1 MKAEDSELYDENSS
15 IEINNKEYNL
25 KQLNE
30 SKEIKEDEENDK
42 DNDELGKKLLP
53 EKYNIKFTLI
63 CQLFEVISKRKPKE
77 KYKLLTNFINKFFKN
92 YIEENISLFQFFRL
106 IFPKL
111 DRLRNTYGFQETF
124 LGKFYADILSL
135 PEQERNMLKHW
146 KNPNYIPSGYP
157 VGDFVNLIYNILQNR
172 TTNKSTIKINQLNI
186 YLNEISTTK
195 NKENKIITLTKIIKE
210 CSAQEQKWIISIILK
225 DLKIG
230 LSYDGFFKV
239 YNKRTIDIYNSTSSL
254 IEVCN
259 YLSNPKDEKY
269 FKSFYRIFS
278 PIKPMLVSRMTL
290 DKIFNTFQGIN
301 VLIETKFDGERI
313 QCHKN
318 ENEIKFYSRNGVD
331 YTYLYGPKLSYL
343 IKTSV
348 NAKTAILDG
357 EIVVYD
363 KINKKFAPFGENKTI
378 ALAENENEKCLIYEI
393 FDIIFITS
401 PSGDSYPLDQVILS
415 DRKKLLLKLITPVPK
430 KIEIVSGKET
440 NNIDEIMEEFKGAMN
455 RGEEGI
461 VIKKSDSIYK
471 PDERCNDWVKM
482 KCDYIDTIVDTLDLL
497 IIGGYYGEGRRNN
510 INNSIVN
517 SYINN
522 SNTNSYY
529 LPPSFSNNNSY
540 SDSIS
545 TFLVGVIKEIDTNKP
560 KKSLIL
566 PLVKVG
572 TGYNMNDLSI
582 IRDKLR
588 SKWKKYDTR
597 VPPSLFGQWVP
608 NLGDKPDLFIENP
621 SDSIILEVKAAEIV
635 SSDNFPCK
643 VTLRFPRVVKC
654 RFDKKWDDCLKYN
667 ELLDYY
673 NISTN
678 TIKNNNLIYQKEDND
693 LQHLHIIKK
702 WKKKNILSSIDNC
715 LNDNFETEINKE
727 KKIKKID
734 KFSRMMD
741 NFRDTDTTNIVKV
754 SDLFKGFQF
763 FISNLDKI
771 AKNNL
776 EKKRLLEY
784 EIVANGGDKTQNY
797 LNSTT
802 HVIAEE
808 IDLKIKNILNK
819 HDINIYNSKWV
830 YDCIKY
836 EKIIPLSP
844 MYLTYINEETREI
857 FKMNIDIYNDSFF
870 DNVDID
876 SLREIFNGMKNINFE
891 KEFGKINQKIKN
903 EYMSKIE
910 EIIK

>member
-1 MKAEDSELYDENSS
+1 MKAEDSELYDDNSS

-77 KYKLLTNFINKFFKN
+77 KYKLLINFINKFFKN

-269 FKSFYRIFS
+269 LKSFYRIFS

-643 VTLRFPRVVKC
+643 ITLRFPRVVKC

-702 WKKKNILSSIDNC
+702 WKKKNILSSIDNS

>member
-702 WKKKNILSSIDNC
+702 WKKKNILSSIDNS

>member
-1 MKAEDSELYDENSS
+1 MKAEDSELYDDNSS

-172 TTNKSTIKINQLNI
+172 TTNKSTIKINQINI
-186 YLNEISTTK
+186 YLNEISSTK

-430 KIEIVSGKET
+430 KIEIVCGKET

-608 NLGDKPDLFIENP
+608 NLGDKPDLFIEDP

-643 VTLRFPRVVKC
+643 ITLRFPRVVKC

-702 WKKKNILSSIDNC
+702 WKKKNILSSIDNS

>member
-1 MKAEDSELYDENSS
+1 MKAEDSELYDDNSL

-77 KYKLLTNFINKFFKN
+77 KYKLLINFINKFFKN

-172 TTNKSTIKINQLNI
+172 TTNKSTIKINQINI
-186 YLNEISTTK
+186 YLNEISSTK

-269 FKSFYRIFS
+269 LKSFYRIFS

-702 WKKKNILSSIDNC
+702 WKKKNILSSIDNS

>member
-1 MKAEDSELYDENSS
+1 MKAEDSELYDDNSL

-269 FKSFYRIFS
+269 LKSFYRIFS

-702 WKKKNILSSIDNC
+702 WKKKNILSSIDNS

>member
-1 MKAEDSELYDENSS
+1 
-15 IEINNKEYNL
+15 
-25 KQLNE
+25 
-30 SKEIKEDEENDK
+30 
-42 DNDELGKKLLP
+42 
-53 EKYNIKFTLI
+53 
-63 CQLFEVISKRKPKE
+63 
-77 KYKLLTNFINKFFKN
+77 
-92 YIEENISLFQFFRL
+92 
-106 IFPKL
+106 
-111 DRLRNTYGFQETF
+111 
-124 LGKFYADILSL
+124 
-135 PEQERNMLKHW
+135 
-146 KNPNYIPSGYP
+146 
-157 VGDFVNLIYNILQNR
+157 
-172 TTNKSTIKINQLNI
+172 
-186 YLNEISTTK
+186 
-195 NKENKIITLTKIIKE
+195 
-210 CSAQEQKWIISIILK
+210 
-225 DLKIG
+225 
-230 LSYDGFFKV
+230 
-239 YNKRTIDIYNSTSSL
+239 
-254 IEVCN
+254 
-259 YLSNPKDEKY
+259 
-269 FKSFYRIFS
+269 
-278 PIKPMLVSRMTL
+278 
-290 DKIFNTFQGIN
+290 
-301 VLIETKFDGERI
+301 
-313 QCHKN
+313 
-318 ENEIKFYSRNGVD
+318 
-331 YTYLYGPKLSYL
+331 
-343 IKTSV
+343 
-348 NAKTAILDG
+348 
-357 EIVVYD
+357 
-363 KINKKFAPFGENKTI
+363 
-378 ALAENENEKCLIYEI
+378 
-393 FDIIFITS
+393 
-401 PSGDSYPLDQVILS
+401 
-415 DRKKLLLKLITPVPK
+415 
-430 KIEIVSGKET
+430 
-440 NNIDEIMEEFKGAMN
+440 
-455 RGEEGI
+455 
-461 VIKKSDSIYK
+461 
-471 PDERCNDWVKM
+471 
-482 KCDYIDTIVDTLDLL
+482 
-497 IIGGYYGEGRRNN
+497 
-510 INNSIVN
+510 
-517 SYINN
+517 
-522 SNTNSYY
+522 
-529 LPPSFSNNNSY
+529 
-540 SDSIS
+540 
-545 TFLVGVIKEIDTNKP
+545 
-560 KKSLIL
+560 
-566 PLVKVG
+566 
-572 TGYNMNDLSI
+572 
-582 IRDKLR
+582 LR

-702 WKKKNILSSIDNC
+702 WKKKNILSSIDNS